1 MAMDETYFIRPG
13 EGERLDRG
21 YRSGRVLSELPHLE
35 VIELTFEPGFEGVD
49 PHTHSDH
56 TDSFYILEGE
66 VEFFQE
72 DQWHRVGSGTFLS
85 VPPNVVH
92 GFRPCGVPVRVLNI
106 HAPRVGF
113 IDSLRD

>member
-1 MAMDETYFIRPG
+1 MDQTYFIRPG

-21 YRSGRVLSELPHLE
+21 YRSGRVLGELPHLE

-49 PHTHSDH
+49 PHSHPDH

-66 VEFFQE
+66 VEFFQDGE
-72 DQWHRVGSGTFLS
+72 WLRVDPGTFIS
-85 VPPNVVH
+85 VSPDVVH
-92 GFRPCGVPVRVLNI
+92 GFRGANGSRVRLLNI